1 MLLIGV
7 KENNG
12 WLMSRWNLTYGVG
25 WTEILKACTFSSDF
39 YDKFEILVDNKVVSV
54 QNKEENMN
62 LKEAGDLT
70 FRGISKIIKVPIMIT
85 LYNQLDIVDVNVAM
99 ATEEFSQ
106 ADYEK
111 FNKSLAQYLNSI
123 ELSMYR

>member
-12 WLMSRWNLTYGVG
+12 WLMSRWNLTYRVG
-25 WTEILKACTFSSDF
+25 WTEILKACTFSSDY
-39 YDKFEILVDNKVVSV
+39 YDKFEILVDDQVVSV

-62 LKEAGDLT
+62 LKEGGNLI

-85 LYNQLDIVDVNVAM
+85 LYNQLDIVDVSVAM